1 MFSSCAFV
9 FKLHISTMPT
19 PTDENSGGTNPDSQ
33 SPDSQSSDRHGYSES
48 HLEVLRAYE
57 DRWEEGGSLP
67 FTTVAMEG
75 MGPFS
80 RGKIWSYLW
89 DLGAEVSELE
99 DAASPDVLVLGRER
113 VDMNATCR
121 LLRQR
126 EGERLRICSQ
136 EMLLGWSMTGVDPNK
151 RPQTVDTFIE
161 GHPALESVRSYLDG
175 RWPGTDPIPSSG
187 EGEAGEFGPKESPLV
202 RLGYTVG
209 QDGLGRPSRRDL
221 LHEAYELELD
231 SLPGNY
237 TEEYIEEWGP
247 AESGVRLKRIA
258 NHLAANCRNFRGREN
273 DYSLAISHWEEDLR
287 WLEEEFYNPLTYGFT
302 WPEMQ

>member
-1 MFSSCAFV
+1 
-9 FKLHISTMPT
+9 MPT
-19 PTDENSGGTNPDSQ
+19 STNEDPDDQNIQRREYS
-33 SPDSQSSDRHGYSES
+33 DSR
-48 HLEVLRAYE
+48 LKVLRAYE
-57 DRWEEGGSLP
+57 KRWEEEGQLP
-67 FTTVAMEG
+67 FSAVVMEG

-99 DAASPDVLVLGRER
+99 DATSPDVLVLGRER

-175 RWPGTDPIPSSG
+175 RWPGTDPIPSSGEG